1 MSLTGH
7 RQGRFIV
14 AILDQ
19 DDRPKGPLTGV
30 TGGSVQLSA
39 TTALRASGSLA
50 LEDIGQEIDWFSDRI
65 KIRYES
71 NAGSWDLG
79 VFLPSAPTRSYTA
92 DGASWDVELL
102 GKLAV
107 LDQDRLASPLSVPQ
121 GTLVTEAVTEL
132 IIGAGEER
140 YSIDA
145 STARTTSTLSWD
157 AGTSRLKVINEL
169 LAVINYWALTT
180 DGAGVYQ
187 AAPYVLPAKRES
199 QWHFKAGTDAIHSP
213 KFDRDQDLAA
223 IPNRV
228 LLISQGGGQTPA
240 LTATASNEDPNS
252 PYSHIR
258 RGRWIVHTQ
267 TGVEATN
274 QKTLND
280 LAQRKLIDLS
290 TPSAK
295 LTIEHLP
302 LPLTPNAAVN
312 FTSQGI
318 DTRAT
323 ISSITYSLDPTALCK
338 TTLKEIVDL

>member
-1 MSLTGH
+1 M
-7 RQGRFIV
+7 
-14 AILDQ
+14 
-19 DDRPKGPLTGV
+19 
-30 TGGSVQLSA
+30 
-39 TTALRASGSLA
+39 
-50 LEDIGQEIDWFSDRI
+50 
-65 KIRYES
+65 
-71 NAGSWDLG
+71 
-79 VFLPSAPTRSYTA
+79 
-92 DGASWDVELL
+92 
-102 GKLAV
+102 
-107 LDQDRLASPLSVPQ
+107 
-121 GTLVTEAVTEL
+121 
-132 IIGAGEER
+132 
-140 YSIDA
+140 
-145 STARTTSTLSWD
+145 
-157 AGTSRLKVINEL
+157 INEL